1 MDEMKASLR
10 YFPAQGS
17 PALLWSVL
25 TEHLPDRKQVL
36 NGPGNFADHGR
47 RHPN

>member
-10 YFPAQGS
+10 YSPSKGS

-25 TEHLPDRKQVL
+25 TEHRPDLTQEV

-47 RHPN
+47 RHSN